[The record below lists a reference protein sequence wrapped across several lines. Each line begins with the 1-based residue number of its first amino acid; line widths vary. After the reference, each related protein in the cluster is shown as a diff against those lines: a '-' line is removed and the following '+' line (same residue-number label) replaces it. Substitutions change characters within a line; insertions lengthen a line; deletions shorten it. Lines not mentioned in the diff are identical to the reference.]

1 VQASPEFLKE
11 LGPRGSRP
19 VTVYESE
26 GCSECAGTGYLGR
39 GGIYELLSCDD
50 QIRNLIVSRATADRI
65 KADAVSRGMR
75 TLRMDGF
82 WKVADG
88 MTTVGEVLRV
98 TQDQY

>member
-1 VQASPEFLKE
+1 MFLTLDVRGRGN
-11 LGPRGSRP
+11 LG

-26 GCSECAGTGYLGR
+26 GCPECAGTGYHGR

-50 QIRNLIVSRATADRI
+50 KVRNLIVTRATADQI
-65 KADAVSRGMR
+65 KQQAVAGGMR
-75 TLRMDGF
+75 TLRMDGY

-88 MTTVGEVLRV
+88 TTTVGEVLRV